1 MEVEG
6 SRDSFSSAA
15 SVTSANSGTSMTTAG
30 LTSLALPYHIRVL
43 IPCYKEDFEIVQKT
57 LNAIR
62 IAALPAGA
70 RLPIDISLSGSTG
83 APCMP

>member
-6 SRDSFSSAA
+6 SNDSFSSAA
-15 SVTSANSGTSMTTAG
+15 SGTSVNSGTTMTSAG
-30 LTSLALPYHIRVL
+30 LMSLALPYHIRVL

-62 IAALPAGA
+62 AAALPAG
-70 RLPIDISLSGSTG
+70 
-83 APCMP
+83 

>member
-6 SRDSFSSAA
+6 STDSFSSAA
-15 SVTSANSGTSMTTAG
+15 SGTSANSGTSMTTAG
-30 LTSLALPYHIRVL
+30 LMSLGLPYHIRVL

-70 RLPIDISLSGSTG
+70 LLYTPVSLPFST
-83 APCMP
+83 